1 MYDIHYTGCL
11 AECKKI
17 EHCLLS
23 ILHFLSLC
31 PTMSPDQHTASNPLL
46 RLALSLTVQS
56 MQCVGI
62 FHEYQKE
69 FYQPLL
75 STLKDGRLVGKL
87 SLEASYALEAISHC
101 NLTPHTPLP
110 WHDRID
116 RYRTPQCSAH
126 RLNHCPAI
134 ERITS
139 PGPKFSHIKEVV
151 LRMHGSQRVL
161 VRFPNPLP
169 GGPKV
174 RRGASQVFR
183 LTCSWK

>member
-101 NLTPHTPLP
+101 NLTPHTPHPPPPSRGMIEL
-110 WHDRID
+110 ID
-116 RYRTPQCSAH
+116 IEPHNALHIASITALQLNVSQALAQNFPTSR
-126 RLNHCPAI
+126 RLSLGCMDHSGC
-134 ERITS
+134 
-139 PGPKFSHIKEVV
+139 
-151 LRMHGSQRVL
+151 
-161 VRFPNPLP
+161 
-169 GGPKV
+169 
-174 RRGASQVFR
+174 
-183 LTCSWK
+183 